1 MINGT
6 RKSSSI
12 VILAKSVNGSKNMKI
27 KIITS
32 KSKPYNLFRFWDLIT
47 WSMVFE
53 NVGSFSSLPES
64 VDTSKHM
71 KTKGLNQDW

>member
-1 MINGT
+1 MINGA

-12 VILAKSVNGSKNMKI
+12 VILVKSVNGSKNMKI

-32 KSKPYNLFRFWDLIT
+32 SKPYNFFRFWDLNT

-53 NVGSFSSLPES
+53 NIGSFSSLSES
-64 VDTSKHM
+64 VDTFKHM
-71 KTKGLNQDW
+71 KTKGINQDW